1 MNSINTAFS
10 IIYLTREIFIFCEID
25 IITAKK
31 KAAKLLLVCIIYQ
44 SLALLRFSIM

>member
-1 MNSINTAFS
+1 MNSINTAFL
-10 IIYLTREIFIFCEID
+10 IIYLTREIFIFCE